1 MGDGLT
7 DRFAFEYVHKIGG
20 INIFIAS
27 NDQSEDIY
35 NEINIDGIID
45 KYFEADFRVDSKLS
59 KYIKKK
65 IADFKN

>member
-27 NDQSEDIY
+27 NNQSKDIY
-35 NEINIDGIID
+35 KETNINGIID
-45 KYFEADFRVDSKLS
+45 EYFEADFRLNSKLS
-59 KYIKKK
+59 MYIQKK
-65 IADFKN
+65 IEDLKN